1 MGARSFTV
9 AGLALALVLA
19 GLGLRSGSVLALAIP
34 VLVFGLAG
42 VYRLLGQ
49 TPPHV
54 ELMRSLSARRV
65 SDGQI
70 VTVTLECR
78 HLGPRAMPLVLRD
91 VLPVGL
97 QLVEGRVAL
106 ARLSRPGD
114 VCSLQYQVRAPRG
127 LYRWQRVEVSSRD
140 ALSAAAFERSMP
152 CASSLWSLPR
162 AEPIR
167 ALPIAPRRTRVFSGI
182 VKARRGGDGVEF
194 FSTRP
199 YAWGDEMRRMHW
211 KASAR
216 IGQWITT
223 QFEQER
229 VADVAI
235 VLDARRR
242 SNVDDGAES
251 ADQHQSLFEFSVR
264 AAASVAQFTLAQGNR
279 VGLLHYGRALEWTY
293 PGHGNRQ
300 RERMFQAL
308 ACARLGDK
316 SVFEGFEYLP
326 QKLFPARSQLILV
339 SPLVPGD
346 VEALRRLRAH
356 GHYLTV
362 ISPNPVLFEARLVP
376 QSLVRDTALRLALL
390 ERRSMLHALRRSW
403 ITVVDW
409 DTDKPLSPQL
419 HKALAAVKP

>member
-1 MGARSFTV
+1 MRSARSFTV
-9 AGLALALVLA
+9 AGLALALVLL
-19 GLGLRSGSVLALAIP
+19 GLGLRSGPVLVLAIP
-34 VLVFGLAG
+34 ALVFALAG

-49 TPPHV
+49 RPPHV
-54 ELMRSLSARRV
+54 ELTRTLSARRV

-70 VTVTLECR
+70 VTVTVECR
-78 HLGPRAMPLVLRD
+78 HLGPRAMPLVVRE
-91 VLPVGL
+91 VLPMGL
-97 QLVEGRVAL
+97 QLVEGDLAL
-106 ARLSRPGD
+106 ARLSKPGD
-114 VCSLQYQVRAPRG
+114 AFSLQYQVRAPRG
-127 LYRWQRVEVSSRD
+127 LYRWQRVEVFCRD
-140 ALSAAAFERSMP
+140 PLSAAAFERSIP

-167 ALPIAPRRTRVFSGI
+167 AFPIAPRRTRVFSGI

-194 FSTRP
+194 FGTRP
-199 YAWGDEMRRMHW
+199 YTWGDEMRRMHW

-216 IGQWITT
+216 VGQWITT

-242 SNVDDGAES
+242 SNVDDAEGA
-251 ADQHQSLFEFSVR
+251 DRPGSLFEFGVR

-300 RERMFQAL
+300 RERLFQAL

-339 SPLVPGD
+339 SPLLPGD

-376 QSLVRDTALRLALL
+376 RSPVRDAALRLALL
-390 ERRSMLHALRRSW
+390 ERRTTVHALRRSW

-419 HKALAAVKP
+419 HKALAWVKP